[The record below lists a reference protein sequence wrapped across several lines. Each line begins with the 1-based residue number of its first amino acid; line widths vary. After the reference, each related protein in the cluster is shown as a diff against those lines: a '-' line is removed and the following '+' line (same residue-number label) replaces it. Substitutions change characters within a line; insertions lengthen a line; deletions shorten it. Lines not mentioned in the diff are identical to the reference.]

1 MNDQLIFELK
11 LKFQLAHRQT
21 NATPVCG
28 WWIPPCLTVHHHF
41 LFIRIQRKN
50 NIIWLLDKNRPK
62 LFTFYNKRRDGEKMI
77 IIIITE
83 CQGAFYELWN
93 LICAWNSRKFAIFH
107 NIKTTCLILCVSLLF
122 CSQGKDMTSL
132 GCTVG
137 FGDFRLQDGA
147 LWTGLA
153 LVHFWWSPRLGSRE
167 LGG

>member
-11 LKFQLAHRQT
+11 LNFQLAHRQT
-21 NATPVCG
+21 NATPVGG

-93 LICAWNSRKFAIFH
+93 LICTWNSRKFAIFH

-122 CSQGKDMTSL
+122 CKSSSDKSGQGHDKS
-132 GCTVG
+132 GVHCG
-137 FGDFRLQDGA
+137 I
-147 LWTGLA
+147 WGL
-153 LVHFWWSPRLGSRE
+153 
-167 LGG
+167 